1 MYLCDFVLPP
11 FSRRTEIYTLEVA
24 LADIPEDGAGVVAGG
39 GERSLVAAERAEERL
54 ELVAGG
60 AQQGGA
66 VARQRP
72 RVAARAVEE
81 LLVRVEQAE
90 VVAAQDARQIYS
102 TPAHTRATRLPACLR
117 TTTQ

>member
-1 MYLCDFVLPP
+1 
-11 FSRRTEIYTLEVA
+11 VA
-24 LADIPEDGAGVVAGG
+24 RADRPEDGAGVVAGG
-39 GERSLVAAERAEERL
+39 GERSLVASEHADERL

-60 AQQGGA
+60 AQQGRA

-90 VVAAQDARQIYS
+90 VVAAQDARQIY
-102 TPAHTRATRLPACLR
+102 TARRPTHALYACLR